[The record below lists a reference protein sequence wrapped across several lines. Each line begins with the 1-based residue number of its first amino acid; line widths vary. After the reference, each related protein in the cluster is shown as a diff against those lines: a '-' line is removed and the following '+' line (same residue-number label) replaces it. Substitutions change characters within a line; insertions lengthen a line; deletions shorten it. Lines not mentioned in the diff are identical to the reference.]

1 MVEAN
6 PNLTETVDEAE
17 EETWIGI
24 DLGTTFSAVGMWR
37 KGTVE
42 TIQNK
47 DDGKSTTPSFV
58 CFKNRDTLV
67 GNPALTQLKTNF
79 ESTVYDAKRLI
90 GKSFSNAEDKK
101 MIEE

>member
-17 EETWIGI
+17 EEIWIGF

-37 KGTVE
+37 KGRVD

-47 DDGKSTTPSFV
+47 DDGLPTTPSFV
-58 CFKNRDTLV
+58 CYTNKDILV
-67 GNPALTQLKTNF
+67 GNSALIQSAKNL